1 MIQKVF
7 AIIAVFLILLSI
19 ASCKP
24 VKDETSIGQFFSLLK
39 EARYDEALKLTEGNA
54 ESLMRKLTK
63 EQSGEI
69 TGIVFK
75 NLVLDKVSK
84 DELLTSREK
93 ETRIYRAGYHVEVKD
108 KDIHPEVKELLS
120 KVGNGEALV
129 YVNKKTGKIAG
140 LIDLKGGVF
149 VTL

>member
-7 AIIAVFLILLSI
+7 ATIAVFLILLFI
-19 ASCKP
+19 AACKP
-24 VKDETSIGQFFSLLK
+24 VKDESTIRQIFSLLN
-39 EARYDEALKLTEGNA
+39 ETRYDEALKLMEGNA
-54 ESLMRKLTK
+54 ETLMRKLTK

-69 TGIVFK
+69 VGIVFK

-93 ETRIYRAGYHVEVKD
+93 DSRIYRAGYHLELKYKNMRQEV
-108 KDIHPEVKELLS
+108 VELLS
-120 KVGNGEALV
+120 KVGNGEVLI

-149 VTL
+149 VAP